1 MCSVAVQIYFNDSCS
16 RLLPRSY
23 FVEYTHKD
31 IRNKEKRMSRIKP
44 NMDVEQLIDVLR
56 FNLQHNDPSTLYV
69 VYVYVHLRA
78 L

>member
-1 MCSVAVQIYFNDSCS
+1 
-16 RLLPRSY
+16 
-23 FVEYTHKD
+23 
-31 IRNKEKRMSRIKP
+31 MSRIKP

-56 FNLQHNDPSTLYV
+56 FNLQHNNPSTLYV